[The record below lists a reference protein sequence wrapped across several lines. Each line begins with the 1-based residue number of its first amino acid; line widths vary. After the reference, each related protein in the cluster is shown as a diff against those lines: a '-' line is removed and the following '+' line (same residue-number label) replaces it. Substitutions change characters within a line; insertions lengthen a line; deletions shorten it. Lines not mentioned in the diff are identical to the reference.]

1 MLSKIL
7 VCIIILTSIFSCK
20 KETINGRYKTVSQII
35 VGSGPEDI
43 LFDKNN
49 NRILVSCNERID
61 GKPELGEIMQ
71 INIGT
76 DESSILSRI
85 NFPVIPFN
93 PHGFDL
99 QTINGIPYLFVI
111 NHYRDAAST
120 NSVIQFKINSSNLE
134 FIKEYKNELL
144 ISPNDLTVLPNG
156 SFYFSNDKNSSNIL
170 ELLTNPN
177 AGSVGFCDGHST
189 WKKVDSLIGFPN
201 GLYNENNKLY
211 LATSRNDA
219 LYAYEINADGTLK
232 NKSTLS
238 TINGMD
244 NLTNFGDELLVS
256 VHLDEVKF
264 ALLSYI
270 PTIKS
275 PSITYAIN
283 KQTGKS
289 RIVFKDDGKL
299 ISGSSTALIIGDDL
313 YLAQVFDNFLLKVHD
328 Y

>member
-1 MLSKIL
+1 M
-7 VCIIILTSIFSCK
+7 
-20 KETINGRYKTVSQII
+20 
-35 VGSGPEDI
+35 
-43 LFDKNN
+43 
-49 NRILVSCNERID
+49 
-61 GKPELGEIMQ
+61 
-71 INIGT
+71 
-76 DESSILSRI
+76 
-85 NFPVIPFN
+85 
-93 PHGFDL
+93 
-99 QTINGIPYLFVI
+99 
-111 NHYRDAAST
+111 
-120 NSVIQFKINSSNLE
+120 
-134 FIKEYKNELL
+134 
-144 ISPNDLTVLPNG
+144 
-156 SFYFSNDKNSSNIL
+156 
-170 ELLTNPN
+170 
-177 AGSVGFCDGHST
+177 
-189 WKKVDSLIGFPN
+189 DSLIGFPN

-211 LATSRNDA
+211 LATSRNHA
-219 LYAYEINADGTLK
+219 LYAYEINADGTLQ

-256 VHLDEVKF
+256 VHPDEVKF